1 MTFFPLLKQKKVLL
15 VSHNLT
21 VTGAPLLLV
30 ETGIAMAQSGA
41 DVSVTSL
48 AETEPGFPRLE
59 EAGLKSVEVDDSFDL
74 ASQADVI
81 ISNTAV
87 SKEWVAKLLS
97 LNPSAARKLIWWIH
111 EIDIQTYGAGMECL
125 GQAAATLF
133 DSECSH
139 RLWQQI
145 GPLPAISKAVYPG
158 VKPELLNEALRHRPK
173 GYFQQLM
180 NWRGGGP
187 STSRREE
194 VRTRLGVRR
203 DDFLISVIGQYCS
216 LKGQD
221 LLVSTIGRMLD
232 SQPDLRLKVLLV
244 GFADEVQRKNFL
256 DKLSANEWAALAL
269 NRALTRVPNPSDY
282 YLASDAFVMNTQ
294 PPGENFG
301 LVSIEA
307 MAFGLPV
314 LGTDIGGTRE
324 IVIDGVTG
332 LLHPAGEAGQ
342 EQLIAN
348 IRFLINDCRKA
359 RRLGRAGFERVR
371 THFDADRFYREFAEV
386 VAHVMAH
393 QANTL
398 ANNKL
403 LGHEV
408 STTSR

>member
-30 ETGIAMAQSGA
+30 ETGTVIAQSGA
-41 DVSVTSL
+41 DVSVTCL
-48 AETEPGFPRLE
+48 AETEAGFPRLE

-74 ASQADVI
+74 ASQADLI

-97 LNPSAARKLIWWIH
+97 LHSSAARKLIWWIH
-111 EIDIQTYGAGMECL
+111 EIDMKTYGHGMEGL

-139 RLWQQI
+139 RLWEQI
-145 GPLPAISKAVYPG
+145 GPLPALSKAIYPG
-158 VKPELLNEALRHRPK
+158 VKPELLQEALRHRPK
-173 GYFQQLM
+173 GYLQQLM
-180 NWRGGGP
+180 KWRSGGP
-187 STSRREE
+187 PTSRREE
-194 VRTRLGVRR
+194 VRKRLGVRR
-203 DDFLISVIGQYCS
+203 DDFLIAMIGQYCG

-221 LLVSTIGRMLD
+221 LFVSAIGKMLD
-232 SQPDLRLKVLLV
+232 SSPDLPLKILLV
-244 GFADEVQRKNFL
+244 GFADEVERKTFL
-256 DKLSANEWAALAL
+256 DKLSASEIAAIGL
-269 NRALTRVPNPSDY
+269 NRAVTRVPYPSDY

-332 LLHPAGEAGQ
+332 LLHPTGEAGQ
-342 EQLIAN
+342 AQLRTN
-348 IRFLINDCRKA
+348 IRSLIDDRGKA
-359 RRLGRAGFERVR
+359 RRLGKAGFKRVRSHFNVNRFYKEFSEVVERV
-371 THFDADRFYREFAEV
+371 
-386 VAHVMAH
+386 MSG
-393 QANTL
+393 Q
-398 ANNKL
+398 
-403 LGHEV
+403 
-408 STTSR
+408 S